1 MLIIRATDV
10 LRPRYLCA
18 SANDFAVYKY
28 TNKRAKNIKFTRLF
42 FTASASIFAVYRKY
56 TKQWADFPISNHK
69 KKDACRSK
77 HPYTAEGPDGAM
89 ATAIIH
95 IGKTIRSCL
104 DFISALVERTF
115 CVGFFSRG
123 AANSGLFA
131 RIEREKMPKRISNKP
146 KSISLN
152 ISAIKSKTAS
162 KTPPPVSALPEA

>member
-1 MLIIRATDV
+1 MCFDRATYAHRQMI
-10 LRPRYLCA
+10 LLCTNIRINERKT
-18 SANDFAVYKY
+18 SSLLDCFSQRVQVYSQ
-28 TNKRAKNIKFTRLF
+28 
-42 FTASASIFAVYRKY
+42 FTANTQNNGLISKFQIIKRRMPAVASI
-56 TKQWADFPISNHK
+56 
-69 KKDACRSK
+69 
-77 HPYTAEGPDGAM
+77 PYTAEGPDGAM

-162 KTPPPVSALPEA
+162 KTPPSASALPEA